1 MHNAMK
7 SILIIPSRLD
17 STRLPEKPLHIITG
31 KPLIQH
37 VFERA
42 RASYDGRIVVACCDN
57 RVKSL
62 IEHLGGEAVLTN
74 PNAPSG
80 TDRIFEAYSRI
91 GNDED
96 IIINL
101 QGDMAVFPKELI
113 QKTLDVFK
121 HVPSDVVTA
130 MSALNEEVANPSYV
144 KVAFEKNAA
153 STDDA
158 LFGHAHY
165 FSRAL
170 IPHGAKQF
178 YKHIGLYIYTKAA
191 LTEFVKT
198 PVAQLEAT
206 EQLEQLRGLAL
217 GHRYG
222 ITLVDGDYFSV
233 DTIDDVNLVESY
245 LKNRDINHMLNKYCN
260 I

>member
-1 MHNAMK
+1 MK
-7 SILIIPSRLD
+7 PILIIPSRLA
-17 STRLPEKPLHIITG
+17 STRLPKKPLHMIAG

-42 RASYDGRIVVACCDN
+42 KASYDGRIVVACCDN
-57 RVKSL
+57 RVKKL
-62 IEHLGGEAVLTN
+62 IESLGGEAVLTD

-80 TDRIFEAYSRI
+80 TDRIFEAYQAV
-91 GNDED
+91 GNGED

-101 QGDMAVFPKELI
+101 QGDMAVFPKDLI

-130 MSALNEEVANPSYV
+130 MSALNEDVANPSYV
-144 KVAFEKNAA
+144 KVAFEKNTA

-158 LFGHAHY
+158 LFGRAHY
-165 FSRAL
+165 FSRAM
-170 IPHGAKQF
+170 IPYGAKQF
-178 YKHIGLYIYTKAA
+178 YKHIGLYIYTKDA
-191 LTEFVKT
+191 LAEFVKA

-222 ITLVDGDYFSV
+222 VTLVDGDYFSV
-233 DTIDDVNLVESY
+233 DTIDDVTLVECY
-245 LKNRDINHMLNKYCN
+245 LKSCKY
-260 I
+260 

>member
-1 MHNAMK
+1 MK
-7 SILIIPSRLD
+7 PILIIPSRLA
-17 STRLPEKPLHIITG
+17 STRLPEKPLHVIAG

-42 RASYDGRIVVACCDN
+42 KTSYDGRIVVACCDD
-57 RVKSL
+57 RVRGL
-62 IEHLGGEAVLTN
+62 IESLGGEAILTD

-80 TDRIFEAYSRI
+80 TDRIFEAYQKV
-91 GNDED
+91 GNGED

-101 QGDMAVFPKELI
+101 QGDMAVFPQDLI
-113 QKTLDVFK
+113 QKTLDVFQ

-130 MSALNEEVANPSYV
+130 MSALNDDVVNPSYV
-144 KVAFEKNAA
+144 KVAFERSAA
-153 STDDA
+153 STEHA
-158 LFGHAHY
+158 IFGRAHY
-165 FSRAL
+165 FSRAV
-170 IPHGAKQF
+170 IPYGAKQF

-191 LTEFVKT
+191 LAEFVKA
-198 PVAQLEAT
+198 PVAQLEET

-222 ITLVDGDYFSV
+222 VTLVDGDYFSV

-245 LKNRDINHMLNKYCN
+245 LKSR
-260 I
+260 

>member
-1 MHNAMK
+1 MPNNMK
-7 SILIIPSRLD
+7 PILIIPSRLA
-17 STRLPEKPLHIITG
+17 STRLPEKPLHMIAG

-42 RASYDGRIVVACCDN
+42 RASYDGRIVVACCDD
-57 RVKSL
+57 RVKKL
-62 IEHLGGEAVLTN
+62 IESLGGEAILTD

-80 TDRIFEAYSRI
+80 TDRIFEAYTKV
-91 GNDED
+91 GNNED

-101 QGDMAVFPKELI
+101 QGDMAVFPKDLI

-130 MSALNEEVANPSYV
+130 MSALNDDIANPSYV
-144 KVAFEKNAA
+144 KVAFEKSKTSN
-153 STDDA
+153 DDA
-158 LFGHAHY
+158 SFGRAHY
-165 FSRAL
+165 FSRSV
-170 IPHGAKQF
+170 IPYGAKQF

-191 LTEFVKT
+191 LAEFVKA

-233 DTIDDVNLVESY
+233 DTIDDVHLVEIY
-245 LKNRDINHMLNKYCN
+245 LKK
-260 I
+260 